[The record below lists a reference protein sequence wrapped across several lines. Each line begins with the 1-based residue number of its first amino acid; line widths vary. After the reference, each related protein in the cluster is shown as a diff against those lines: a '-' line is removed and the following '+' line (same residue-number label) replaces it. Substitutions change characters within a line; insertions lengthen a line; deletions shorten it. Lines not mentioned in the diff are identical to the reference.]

1 MQIKSLEI
9 QGFKSFPDRVKFTFH
24 SGITAVVGPNG
35 SGKSNIVDAVR
46 WVFGEQSTKTL
57 CGSRME
63 DVIFG
68 GTARRRPQS
77 SATVTLVLANADRSL
92 PVDSDEV
99 AITRRFYRSGESEYR
114 LNGAGVRLRDIY
126 ELFMDTGL
134 GRDGYSVIGQGR
146 IAEIISSRS
155 SERREIFEEAAGI
168 SKYRYRR
175 GEAERRLS
183 AAEENML
190 RLRDI
195 LSELEGRVEPLRREA
210 EKAERFLALSEEKK
224 SLEIGVWLTRI
235 DRLDTQYR
243 ELHDRFLAARGEY
256 EAADR
261 ENAALE
267 ERIAALYTQ
276 MQEQAVAI
284 DGLRARLREWE
295 ADAARIRSEQAVGDN
310 DIAHSRERIAAL
322 TRQQEEGEEASRQGA
337 AALAEAEARAAALDE
352 QRTAAEQ
359 AVAAAGE
366 AVTAAGEAL
375 AAVDADTERLKFRR
389 AAIYQQ
395 LDEARSSGAASR
407 SLRQETS
414 RRLEQM
420 RDASAGREQALEQR
434 RRELADCESLA
445 AAAAARREELTNTRR
460 GYELRLQSRRER
472 RDQLAQKV
480 EALRSEAAGQRQRAA
495 LLEGMEKSLE
505 GYSFSVKFILQQAG
519 RGQLTGVCGSVSQ
532 LIAAAEPRFATAIE
546 IALGGAMQNLIV
558 ENEEVAKRCIRLL
571 DREKKGRAT
580 FLPLTSVRGR
590 RMDDR
595 PFAGMAGVVGIASA
609 LVRAEDRYAGVVEQL
624 LGRILIAEDLDAAV
638 SIARACGYRFRIVT
652 LDGQVINSGGAMT
665 GGYTAKSTGLLGRRD
680 EIDRLEAA
688 AAALERQAADQQKAV
703 DGAAEEQSRVE
714 GQIWAVDAEIR
725 QLDDDRIRAESEKKR
740 LEEALAAA
748 DASAR
753 REEEEE
759 QKLAARLEELT
770 GRSRSAE
777 EVLAALTAELEQ
789 VGGEIAAAEDRRR
802 ALDTEGRDR
811 ERRRAEAELAA
822 LEVTKDLDAARQEAE
837 RLRSEQA
844 GGQDRLAALAAE
856 IAALEETIRDRQA
869 QIEAG
874 RMRLEQI
881 AEESAAAEERIR
893 TGEAARRDCEG
904 QITALRSQTRE
915 LTARRENH
923 AREAARLDER
933 QQAAAADR
941 DQVIAKLWEE
951 YELTPG
957 AAGEAVP
964 RPEDPAASERR
975 LTALRGE
982 IRALGNVNVGAVEE
996 YREVSERYTFLSAQL
1011 DDVEKSRRELLRLIE
1026 ELTAQMRELFLAS
1039 FREIDRSFGRIFAEL
1054 FGGGRGELV
1063 LEDPSDPLGS
1073 GIEIRG
1079 QPPGKVIKNLAAL
1092 SGGEQSLV
1100 AIAIY
1105 FAILTVNPAPFV
1117 ILDEIE
1123 AALDDVNVAKFAR
1136 YLRGMSRST
1145 QFIAITHR
1153 RGTMEEADVL
1163 YGVTMQEEGVS
1174 RLIELRVDELEKKL
1188 GITGDAIPPAR

>member
-57 CGSRME
+57 RGSRME

-295 ADAARIRSEQAVGDN
+295 ADAARIRSEQAVGEN

-337 AALAEAEARAAALDE
+337 AALAEAEARATALDE

-414 RRLEQM
+414 RRLEEI
-420 RDASAGREQALEQR
+420 RAASAGREQALEQR

-609 LVRAEDRYAGVVEQL
+609 LVRAEDRYTGVVEQL

-802 ALDTEGRDR
+802 ALDAEGRDR

-822 LEVTKDLDAARQEAE
+822 LEVTKDLDAAHQEAA

-844 GGQDRLAALAAE
+844 GGQQ
-856 IAALEETIRDRQA
+856 QA
-869 QIEAG
+869 VQAH
-874 RMRLEQI
+874 
-881 AEESAAAEERIR
+881 IR
-893 TGEAARRDCEG
+893 TRRRVDG
-904 QITALRSQTRE
+904 QAIHANPLDVPRSQTRKNRFGNDRPAGQVFRPAPQSAVSGAE
-915 LTARRENH
+915 EHKCRALRRGSVKSLQKRCLILPGVEDDARPGKIAGRIAVERGAVLQQMRRGVYMGAGVGRQLKLQLAKAVAGHARQRCQPRLWVARVNRHVRGNGVCQVQNSHSGPPWSEKTLRRE
-923 AREAARLDER
+923 RLPAAAAVCILQEHVGKIGLGVNDRLDETG
-933 QQAAAADR
+933 
-941 DQVIAKLWEE
+941 L
-951 YELTPG
+951 
-957 AAGEAVP
+957 AGH
-964 RPEDPAASERR
+964 ERGD
-975 LTALRGE
+975 A
-982 IRALGNVNVGAVEE
+982 GAV
-996 YREVSERYTFLSAQL
+996 A
-1011 DDVEKSRRELLRLIE
+1011 
-1026 ELTAQMRELFLAS
+1026 
-1039 FREIDRSFGRIFAEL
+1039 
-1054 FGGGRGELV
+1054 
-1063 LEDPSDPLGS
+1063 
-1073 GIEIRG
+1073 G
-1079 QPPGKVIKNLAAL
+1079 QNA
-1092 SGGEQSLV
+1092 V
-1100 AIAIY
+1100 AVY
-1105 FAILTVNPAPFV
+1105 DN
-1117 ILDEIE
+1117 
-1123 AALDDVNVAKFAR
+1123 
-1136 YLRGMSRST
+1136 
-1145 QFIAITHR
+1145 
-1153 RGTMEEADVL
+1153 AD
-1163 YGVTMQEEGVS
+1163 
-1174 RLIELRVDELEKKL
+1174 
-1188 GITGDAIPPAR
+1188 GD